1 MSYLDRVRTLHAWDP
16 AAYRPFTTDDRRI
29 GLIHRNFIPH
39 LADFSAVFRVSE
51 DEVALAPNLNDPA
64 SRTSAMADVLAELRA
79 RGLISGWRDEPYA
92 VCEDWGTPPL
102 FQMERAAVPLF
113 GTLGYGVHMNG
124 FVRDGDQLKMW
135 VGKRAMTKPTGPG
148 KLDQL
153 VAGGLPAGIGV
164 MDNLIKECVEE
175 AGISE
180 DIARRARPVGA
191 MSYCTE
197 RPEGLRRDVLFNYDL
212 ELPADFVPH
221 NTDGEVEEFYLWSMD
236 QVMDTVRETEAFKFN
251 CGVIVIDF
259 LIRRGFIGPDHSD
272 YLEIQRGL
280 HTALR

>member
-1 MSYLDRVRTLHAWDP
+1 MSYLDRVRTLQAWEP
-16 AAYRPFTTDDRRI
+16 SAYRPFTAGGKRV
-29 GLIHRNFIPH
+29 GLIHRNFVPH
-39 LADFSAVFRVSE
+39 LADFGAVLRVT
-51 DEVALAPNLNDPA
+51 DAEVALAEDLADLA

-79 RGLISGWRDEPYA
+79 RDLISGWRNEPYA
-92 VCEDWGTPPL
+92 VCEDWGTAPL

-113 GTLGYGVHMNG
+113 GTLGYGVHVNG
-124 FVRDGDQLKMW
+124 FVRDGNRLKMW
-135 VGKRAMTKPTGPG
+135 IGKRAMTKPTGPG

-153 VAGGLPAGIGV
+153 VAGGLPAGISV
-164 MDNLIKECVEE
+164 MDNLVKECVEE
-175 AGISE
+175 AGIPE
-180 DIARRARPVGA
+180 AVARRARPVGA

-197 RPEGLRRDVLFNYDL
+197 RPEGLRRDVLLNYDL
-212 ELPADFVPH
+212 ELPADFVPR

-236 QVMDTVRETEAFKFN
+236 QVMDTVRETDNFKFN

-272 YLEIQRGL
+272 YVEIQRGL

>member
-1 MSYLDRVRTLHAWDP
+1 MSYLDRVRTLQAWDP
-16 AAYRPFTTDDRRI
+16 AAYRPFTAGGKRV
-29 GLIHRNFIPH
+29 GLIHRNFVPQ
-39 LADFSAVFRVSE
+39 LADFGAVLQVTDAE
-51 DEVALAPNLNDPA
+51 IALAEGLADPA
-64 SRTSAMADVLAELRA
+64 SRTSAMADV

-92 VCEDWGTPPL
+92 VCEDWGTAPL

-124 FVRDGDQLKMW
+124 FVRDGDRLKMW

-175 AGISE
+175 AGIPE

-236 QVMDTVRETEAFKFN
+236 QVMDTVRESEDFKFN
-251 CGVIVIDF
+251 CGVVVIDF
-259 LIRRGFIGPDHSD
+259 LVRRGFIGPDHSD

>member
-1 MSYLDRVRTLHAWDP
+1 MSYLERVRALQTWEP
-16 AAYRPFTTDDRRI
+16 SAYRPFTADGRRV
-29 GLIHRNFIPH
+29 GLIHRNFIPQ
-39 LADFSAVFRVSE
+39 LADFGAVLQMS
-51 DEVALAPNLNDPA
+51 DAEVALAPGLGDAA
-64 SRTSAMADVLAELRA
+64 SRSAAMAEVLAELRS
-79 RGLISGWRDEPYA
+79 RDLIPGWRNEPYA
-92 VCEDWGTPPL
+92 VCEDWGTMPL
-102 FQMERAAVPLF
+102 FQIERAAVPLF
-113 GTLGYGVHMNG
+113 GTLGYGVHLNG
-124 FVRDGDQLKMW
+124 FVRDGDRLKMW
-135 VGKRAMTKPTGPG
+135 VGKRSMTKPTGPG

-175 AGISE
+175 AGIPE
-180 DIARRARPVGA
+180 GIARQAKPIGA

-212 ELPADFVPH
+212 ELPADFQPR

-236 QVMDTVRETEAFKFN
+236 QVMDTVRESEDFKFN
-251 CGVIVIDF
+251 CGVVVIDF

>member
-1 MSYLDRVRTLHAWDP
+1 MSYLDRVRALQTWEP
-16 AAYRPFTTDDRRI
+16 AAYRPFTAAGRRV
-29 GLIHRNFIPH
+29 GLIHRNFVPH
-39 LADFSAVFRVSE
+39 LADFGAVLQVTDTE
-51 DEVALAPNLNDPA
+51 IALAEGLADPA

-92 VCEDWGTPPL
+92 VCEDWGTAPL
-102 FQMERAAVPLF
+102 FQMERAAF

-124 FVRDGDQLKMW
+124 FVRDGDRLKMW

-175 AGISE
+175 AGIPE

-212 ELPADFVPH
+212 ELPADFVPQ